1 MDAQITFLSDDELD
15 GVVGGRQNNGV
26 GNTLS
31 HGAGALPLT
40 GDMGTGIT
48 SLKDGVLFAGS
59 YVTGAA
65 YFGMAAAAAT
75 GFGSL
80 VV

>member
-1 MDAQITFLSDDELD
+1 MDIRITLLSDGELD
-15 GVVGGRQNNGV
+15 AVAGGKQNNGV

-65 YFGMAAAAAT
+65 YFGMATAAAT
-75 GFGSL
+75 GFGS
-80 VV
+80 VVI